1 MGEVCPDGWVVDG
14 KSSACWAGRM
24 KTMCLCCG
32 KKISEDSSEI
42 QNQWHKKC
50 VKSFFGTNQFPEIL
64 ISNEQLELLVSETV
78 SKGFTIFERKTFDS
92 RSRLFHL

>member
-1 MGEVCPDGWVVDG
+1 
-14 KSSACWAGRM
+14 M

-32 KKISEDSSEI
+32 KEIISEDSSEI

-64 ISNEQLELLVSETV
+64 ISNEHLGSLSQ
-78 SKGFTIFERKTFDS
+78 
-92 RSRLFHL
+92 RLFQKVLRSLKEKLLTVVADSFICESEKSSFMSLMTERMNRLS